1 MARVALL
8 FAAVLLG
15 TGCKKPLSPE
25 EAFRRVEHAVAAGDG
40 LELYSLLDPTTRTS
54 VEGTYKDQRLMRTII
69 SAKYPE
75 AEAERELK
83 RLEPAA
89 EIDAPHYFA
98 KVAQARRLFD
108 LYRRRLGSVSGPIVQ
123 KAEGPDVV
131 LVARQDGLPFR
142 LHRSSEGW
150 RLSELESEW
159 ALEKDRAVHAVKT
172 VHENAAIYQKVG
184 QKADQKAGQNG
195 GQAAGPTP
203 EAAGAP

>member
-1 MARVALL
+1 MARAALL

-15 TGCKKPLSPE
+15 SGCKKPLSPE

-40 LELYSLLDPTTRTS
+40 LELYSLLDPPTRAS
-54 VEGTYKDQRLMRTII
+54 IEGTYKDQRLMRTII

-108 LYRRRLGSVSGPIVQ
+108 TYRRRLGSVSGPIMQ
-123 KAEGPDVV
+123 KAQGPDVV

-142 LHRSSEGW
+142 LRRSSEGW
-150 RLSELESEW
+150 RLNELESEW

-172 VHENAAIYQKVG
+172 VHENAAIYQK
-184 QKADQKAGQNG
+184 AGQNG
-195 GQAAGPTP
+195 APPAGHTP
-203 EAAGAP
+203 GPAGAP